1 LARCT
6 WLFCILGNRRPT
18 VTESVAETR
27 KETLKELIR
36 DLHEGADP
44 ERVKE
49 KLRQALGN
57 ATAVEIAQAEEELIL
72 EGMPSEEIHRLC
84 DIHLAV
90 FRESLES
97 AKPLAAPGHP
107 VYILMEEHKV
117 LLRFGAELM
126 AVAQGLRGGAN
137 SVGPNRLVE
146 LESLVENLKD
156 SESHYVR
163 EENVLFPYLER
174 HGITQPPAI
183 MWMEHD
189 QIREVKKGLY
199 GLVGNHGSMGFSAFA
214 GQLETVSSALA
225 ELLTSHFQKESSI
238 LFPAALRV
246 ITEEEWTEARQQ
258 FDELGYC
265 RFTPEEATGL
275 VEEVAEAT
283 APAREVEARV
293 SFESGA
299 LSVAELEAILNALP
313 VDITFV
319 DKDDRVKYF
328 NQSKERIFPRTRAII
343 GRRVEQ
349 CHPQKSVHIVS
360 RIVEEFRSGRR
371 DVAEFWIDYEGMFV
385 HILYFAVRDRDGQ
398 YLGVLEVTQDI
409 MHMKQLEGE
418 KRLLDEADDA

>member
-1 LARCT
+1 
-6 WLFCILGNRRPT
+6 

-283 APAREVEARV
+283 APAREV
-293 SFESGA
+293 
-299 LSVAELEAILNALP
+299 
-313 VDITFV
+313 